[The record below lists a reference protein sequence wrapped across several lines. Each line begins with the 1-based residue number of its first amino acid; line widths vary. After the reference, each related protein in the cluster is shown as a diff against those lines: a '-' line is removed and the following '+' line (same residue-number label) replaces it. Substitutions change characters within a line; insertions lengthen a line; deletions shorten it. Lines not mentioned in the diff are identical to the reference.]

1 MIIAGHY
8 KRTGA
13 HIFSSV
19 SGSGQ
24 SLMVLTGEEC
34 RLCEQRV
41 CMRKKQKGSTVSGQ
55 HSLFQ
60 IFMLNPLL
68 CLGMSCW
75 VTLSL

>member
-19 SGSGQ
+19 SSSGQ

-41 CMRKKQKGSTVSGQ
+41 CVRKREKGSTVSGQ

-60 IFMLNPLL
+60 IFLLNPLL
-68 CLGMSCW
+68 CLGRSC
-75 VTLSL
+75 